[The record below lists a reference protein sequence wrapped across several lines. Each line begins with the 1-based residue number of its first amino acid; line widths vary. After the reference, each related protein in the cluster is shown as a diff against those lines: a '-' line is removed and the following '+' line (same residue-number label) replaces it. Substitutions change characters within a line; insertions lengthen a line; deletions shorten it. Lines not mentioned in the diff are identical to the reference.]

1 MLRRAGRCELDGDGT
16 SHSTNRTRSR
26 AEEVLEQILAS
37 KDGRSFIKMSQ
48 NTYSEQPILRTGAD
62 FARERA
68 MRRQEGREAARNARE
83 QRVERRHQQAS
94 VSSSTWG
101 LSAVTESAQ
110 SAWPSFSFVMPSFFA
125 EDSAELADSELPP
138 TLQELRHLEKENL
151 RPGELFCRQARL
163 AAKFEDSLP
172 FEGFH
177 PYRYLPTY
185 KDLGNR
191 ELRGYFTWRASW
203 RRGTAGDAPATY
215 VTILAF
221 ELINGVGA
229 TPGSEVLVCLR
240 KLEQRCAEQDARG
253 IGPSVTMDLRRWE
266 RDYVICMGLDVQQT
280 VTEADRAFG
289 AGVETLRA
297 MERAELSS
305 RGLLKDQQAE
315 KVPAPTDDEVV
326 VAMGNVSTMDIS
338 RSPFVRAH
346 RESFAAVAAAV
357 ARRMAVHCNRRRKTG
372 WVDGLV
378 GYRTSWP
385 FTPLAGVPL
394 EHGWEGPERTVR
406 VCPGQTVSFRFGRWT
421 ERQAYSTT
429 ERSRELARLLRAID
443 RQMRIDWDFGH
454 PLKEQVLP
462 RYLQKMVAE
471 ESQAQHEREEEAE
484 RRRFKVDL
492 SKLGSIR
499 SAAAVTREALLVDEE
514 REGYVPGDAAAE
526 PAAMA
531 PTPEPAVAPP
541 APATVSVSVAAPA
554 PQPAGTDLGLT
565 AQERALLDALLT
577 HKEAPATAGTSLDM
591 LVDSINEKLFDLV
604 GDTVLE
610 FGGAG
615 PTLVEDY
622 EQDLRGYLQP

>member
-1 MLRRAGRCELDGDGT
+1 MDGDGT

-26 AEEVLEQILAS
+26 AEEILEQILAS
-37 KDGRSFIKMSQ
+37 KDGRSLTKMSQ

-68 MRRQEGREAARNARE
+68 LRRQEGREAARNARE

-94 VSSSTWG
+94 APSSTWG
-101 LSAVTESAQ
+101 ASPVPESAQ
-110 SAWPSFSFVMPSFFA
+110 SAWSSFSFVMPSFFA
-125 EDSAELADSELPP
+125 EDGTELADSELPP
-138 TLQELRHLEKENL
+138 TLQELRHLEKEGL
-151 RPGELFCRQARL
+151 RSGELFCRQARL
-163 AAKFEDSLP
+163 AAELEDNLP

-191 ELRGYFTWRASW
+191 ELRGYFTWRAAW
-203 RRGTAGDAPATY
+203 RRGMTIDAPATY

-229 TPGSEVLVCLR
+229 TPGSEVLARLCS
-240 KLEQRCAEQDARG
+240 LEQRCAEQDARG

-266 RDYVICMGLDVQQT
+266 RDYAICMGLDAQQT

-315 KVPAPTDDEVV
+315 KVPAPTDDEVL

-394 EHGWEGPERTVR
+394 EHGWEGPDRTVR

-471 ESQAQHEREEEAE
+471 ESQAQREREEEAE

-492 SKLGSIR
+492 SKLGGIR

-526 PAAMA
+526 STAVVPA
-531 PTPEPAVAPP
+531 PESAVAPP
-541 APATVSVSVAAPA
+541 ASAPA
-554 PQPAGTDLGLT
+554 PVPQSATALAPHSAKPTICLT
-565 AQERALLDALLT
+565 AQEHALLDALLAR
-577 HKEAPATAGTSLDM
+577 KEAPATAGTSLDM

-610 FGGAG
+610 FGDAG
-615 PTLVEDY
+615 PVLVEDY
-622 EQDLRGYLQP
+622 EQDLRGYLQL

>member
-1 MLRRAGRCELDGDGT
+1 MDGDGT

-37 KDGRSFIKMSQ
+37 KDGCSLTKMSQ

-68 MRRQEGREAARNARE
+68 LRRQEGREAARNARE

-94 VSSSTWG
+94 APSSTWG
-101 LSAVTESAQ
+101 ASTVPE

-125 EDSAELADSELPP
+125 EDGTELADSELPP
-138 TLQELRHLEKENL
+138 TLQELRHLEKEGL
-151 RPGELFCRQARL
+151 RSGELFCRQARL
-163 AAKFEDSLP
+163 AAELEDNLP

-191 ELRGYFTWRASW
+191 ELRGYFTWRAAW
-203 RRGTAGDAPATY
+203 RRGMTIDAPATY

-229 TPGSEVLVCLR
+229 TPGPEVLARLR
-240 KLEQRCAEQDARG
+240 ALEQHCAEQDARG

-266 RDYVICMGLDVQQT
+266 RDYAICMGLDAQET

-315 KVPAPTDDEVV
+315 KVPAPTDDEVL

-372 WVDGLV
+372 WVDGLM

-394 EHGWEGPERTVR
+394 EHGWEGPDRTVR

-471 ESQAQHEREEEAE
+471 ESRAQREREEEAE

-492 SKLGSIR
+492 SKLGGIR

-526 PAAMA
+526 PTAVVPA
-531 PTPEPAVAPP
+531 PESAVAPP
-541 APATVSVSVAAPA
+541 AATPVPA

-565 AQERALLDALLT
+565 EQERALLSALLN
-577 HKEAPATAGTSLDM
+577 HKEVPAAEGTSVDM

-610 FGGAG
+610 FGDAG
-615 PTLVEDY
+615 PVLVEDY
-622 EQDLRGYLQP
+622 EQDLRGYLQL

>member
-1 MLRRAGRCELDGDGT
+1 MDEGSTGRSADGA
-16 SHSTNRTRSR
+16 RSR

-37 KDGRSFIKMSQ
+37 KDGRALVSMSQ
-48 NTYSEQPILRTGAD
+48 TTYSDQPILRTGAD

-68 MRRQEGREAARNARE
+68 MRRQEGRNAARSARE
-83 QRVERRHQQAS
+83 QRVERRHQQ
-94 VSSSTWG
+94 VSFPAPTWGASSTP
-101 LSAVTESAQ
+101 ESAQ
-110 SAWPSFSFVMPSFFA
+110 SAWPSFSFVAPSFFN
-125 EDSAELADSELPP
+125 EESAELLDSELPP
-138 TLQELRHLEKENL
+138 TLQELRHLEKVGL

-163 AAKFEDSLP
+163 AAEFEDNLP

-203 RRGTAGDAPATY
+203 RRGTAIDVPATY
-215 VTILAF
+215 VTILTF

-229 TPGSEVLVCLR
+229 TPGTEVLACLR
-240 KLEQRCAEQDARG
+240 KLEQRCFEQDALG

-266 RDYVICMGLDVQQT
+266 RDYAICMGLDVQQT
-280 VTEADRAFG
+280 VAAADRAFG

-305 RGLLKDQQAE
+305 RGLLEDHQAE
-315 KVPAPTDDEVV
+315 KVSAPTDDEVM

-346 RESFAAVAAAV
+346 RESFAVVAAAV

-394 EHGWEGPERTVR
+394 ERGWEGPDRTVR

-421 ERQAYSTT
+421 ERQAYSTN
-429 ERSRELARLLRAID
+429 ERSRDLARLLRAID

-454 PLKEQVLP
+454 PLKEQTLP
-462 RYLQKMVAE
+462 RYLQKMVTE

-492 SKLGSIR
+492 SKLGGIR

-514 REGYVPGDAAAE
+514 REGYVPGDAASE
-526 PAAMA
+526 PAAAALA
-531 PTPEPAVAPP
+531 PESAVAPP
-541 APATVSVSVAAPA
+541 AATPVPA
-554 PQPAGTDLGLT
+554 PQPAKTNLGLT
-565 AQERALLDALLT
+565 AQERALLDALLV
-577 HKEAPATAGTSLDM
+577 HKEPPAAAGASLDM

-610 FGGAG
+610 FGDVG
-615 PTLVEDY
+615 PALIEDY
-622 EQDLRGYLQP
+622 EQDLRGYLQQ

>member
-1 MLRRAGRCELDGDGT
+1 MLRRVGRCELDGDGT
-16 SHSTNRTRSR
+16 SHSTNRARSR

-62 FARERA
+62 FARE
-68 MRRQEGREAARNARE
+68 

-101 LSAVTESAQ
+101 SSAVPESAQ

-443 RQMRIDWDFGH
+443 RQMRIDWEFGH

-541 APATVSVSVAAPA
+541 APATVSVSAAAPA

-610 FGGAG
+610 FGDAG

>member
-1 MLRRAGRCELDGDGT
+1 MLRRAGRCKLDEGSTGRSADGA
-16 SHSTNRTRSR
+16 RSR

-37 KDGRSFIKMSQ
+37 KDGRALVSMSQ
-48 NTYSEQPILRTGAD
+48 TTYSDQPILRTGAD

-68 MRRQEGREAARNARE
+68 MRRQEGRNTARSARE
-83 QRVERRHQQAS
+83 QRVERRHQQ
-94 VSSSTWG
+94 VSFPAPTWGASSTP
-101 LSAVTESAQ
+101 ESAQ
-110 SAWPSFSFVMPSFFA
+110 SAWPSFSFDAPSFFN
-125 EDSAELADSELPP
+125 EESAELLDSELPP
-138 TLQELRHLEKENL
+138 TLQELRHLEKVGL

-163 AAKFEDSLP
+163 AAEFEDNLP

-203 RRGTAGDAPATY
+203 RRGTAIDVPATY
-215 VTILAF
+215 VTILTF

-229 TPGSEVLVCLR
+229 TPGTEVLACLR
-240 KLEQRCAEQDARG
+240 KLEQRCFEQDALG

-266 RDYVICMGLDVQQT
+266 RDYAICMGLDVQQT
-280 VTEADRAFG
+280 VAEADRAFG

-305 RGLLKDQQAE
+305 RGLLEDHQAE
-315 KVPAPTDDEVV
+315 KVSAPTDDEVM

-346 RESFAAVAAAV
+346 RESFAVVAAAV

-394 EHGWEGPERTVR
+394 ERGWEGPDRTVR

-421 ERQAYSTT
+421 ERQAYSTN
-429 ERSRELARLLRAID
+429 ERSRDLARLLRAID

-454 PLKEQVLP
+454 PLKEQTLP
-462 RYLQKMVAE
+462 RYLQKMVTE

-492 SKLGSIR
+492 SKLGGIR

-526 PAAMA
+526 PAAAALA
-531 PTPEPAVAPP
+531 PESAVAPP
-541 APATVSVSVAAPA
+541 AATPVPA
-554 PQPAGTDLGLT
+554 PQPAKTDLGLT
-565 AQERALLDALLT
+565 AQERALLDALLA
-577 HKEAPATAGTSLDM
+577 HKEPPAAAGASLDM

-610 FGGAG
+610 FGDVG
-615 PTLVEDY
+615 PALIEDY
-622 EQDLRGYLQP
+622 EQDLRGYLQQ

>member
-1 MLRRAGRCELDGDGT
+1 MDEGSTGRSADGA
-16 SHSTNRTRSR
+16 RSR

-37 KDGRSFIKMSQ
+37 KDGRALVSMSQ
-48 NTYSEQPILRTGAD
+48 TTYSDQPILRTGAD

-68 MRRQEGREAARNARE
+68 MRRQEGRNAARSARE
-83 QRVERRHQQAS
+83 QRVERRHQQ
-94 VSSSTWG
+94 VSFPAPTWGASSTP
-101 LSAVTESAQ
+101 ESAQ
-110 SAWPSFSFVMPSFFA
+110 SAWPSFSFVAPSFFN
-125 EDSAELADSELPP
+125 EESAELLDSELPP
-138 TLQELRHLEKENL
+138 TLQELRHLEKVGL

-163 AAKFEDSLP
+163 AAEFEDNLP

-203 RRGTAGDAPATY
+203 RRGTAIDVPATY
-215 VTILAF
+215 VTILTF

-229 TPGSEVLVCLR
+229 TPGTEVLACLR
-240 KLEQRCAEQDARG
+240 KLEQRCFEQDALG

-266 RDYVICMGLDVQQT
+266 RDYAICMGLDVQQT
-280 VTEADRAFG
+280 VAEADRAFG

-305 RGLLKDQQAE
+305 LGLLEDHQAE
-315 KVPAPTDDEVV
+315 KVSAPTDDEVM

-346 RESFAAVAAAV
+346 RESFAVVAAAV

-394 EHGWEGPERTVR
+394 ERGWEGPDRTVR

-421 ERQAYSTT
+421 ERQAYSTN
-429 ERSRELARLLRAID
+429 ERSRDLARLLRAID

-454 PLKEQVLP
+454 PLKEQTLP
-462 RYLQKMVAE
+462 RYLQKMVTE

-492 SKLGSIR
+492 SKLGGIR

-526 PAAMA
+526 PAAAALA
-531 PTPEPAVAPP
+531 PESAVAPP
-541 APATVSVSVAAPA
+541 AATPVPA
-554 PQPAGTDLGLT
+554 PQPAKTDLGLT
-565 AQERALLDALLT
+565 AQERALLDALLA
-577 HKEAPATAGTSLDM
+577 HKEPPAAAGASLDM

-610 FGGAG
+610 FGDVG
-615 PTLVEDY
+615 PALIEDY
-622 EQDLRGYLQP
+622 EQDLRGYLQQ

>member
-1 MLRRAGRCELDGDGT
+1 MDEGSTGRSADGA
-16 SHSTNRTRSR
+16 RSR

-37 KDGRSFIKMSQ
+37 KDGRALVSMSQ
-48 NTYSEQPILRTGAD
+48 TTYSDQPILRTGAD

-68 MRRQEGREAARNARE
+68 MRRQEGRNAARSARE
-83 QRVERRHQQAS
+83 QRVERRHQQ
-94 VSSSTWG
+94 VSFPAPTWGASSTP
-101 LSAVTESAQ
+101 ESAQ
-110 SAWPSFSFVMPSFFA
+110 SAWPSFSFVAPSFFN
-125 EDSAELADSELPP
+125 EESAELLDSELPP
-138 TLQELRHLEKENL
+138 TLQELRHLEKVGL

-163 AAKFEDSLP
+163 AAEFEDNLP

-203 RRGTAGDAPATY
+203 RRGTAIDVPATY
-215 VTILAF
+215 VTILTF

-229 TPGSEVLVCLR
+229 TPGTEVLACLR
-240 KLEQRCAEQDARG
+240 KLEQRCFEQDALG

-266 RDYVICMGLDVQQT
+266 RDYAICMGLDVQQT
-280 VTEADRAFG
+280 VAAADRAFG

-305 RGLLKDQQAE
+305 RGLLEDHQAE
-315 KVPAPTDDEVV
+315 KVSAPTDDEVM

-346 RESFAAVAAAV
+346 RESFAVVAAAV

-394 EHGWEGPERTVR
+394 ERGWEGPDRTVR

-421 ERQAYSTT
+421 ERQAYSTN
-429 ERSRELARLLRAID
+429 ERSRDLARLLRAID

-454 PLKEQVLP
+454 PLKEQTLP
-462 RYLQKMVAE
+462 CYLQKMVTE

-492 SKLGSIR
+492 SKLGGIR

-526 PAAMA
+526 PAAAALA
-531 PTPEPAVAPP
+531 PESAAAPP
-541 APATVSVSVAAPA
+541 AATPVPA
-554 PQPAGTDLGLT
+554 PQPAKTNLGLT
-565 AQERALLDALLT
+565 AQERALLDALLV
-577 HKEAPATAGTSLDM
+577 HKEPPATAGASLDM

-610 FGGAG
+610 FGDVG
-615 PTLVEDY
+615 PALIEDY
-622 EQDLRGYLQP
+622 EQDLRGYLQQ

>member
-1 MLRRAGRCELDGDGT
+1 MDEGSTGRSADGA
-16 SHSTNRTRSR
+16 RSR

-37 KDGRSFIKMSQ
+37 KDGRALVSMSQ
-48 NTYSEQPILRTGAD
+48 TTYSDQPILRTGAD
-62 FARERA
+62 FARERT
-68 MRRQEGREAARNARE
+68 MRRQEGRNAARSARE
-83 QRVERRHQQAS
+83 QRVERRHQQ
-94 VSSSTWG
+94 VSFPAPARGASSTP
-101 LSAVTESAQ
+101 ESAQ
-110 SAWPSFSFVMPSFFA
+110 SAWPSFSFVAPSFFN
-125 EDSAELADSELPP
+125 EESAELLDSELPP
-138 TLQELRHLEKENL
+138 RLQELRHLEKVGL

-163 AAKFEDSLP
+163 AAGFEDNLP

-203 RRGTAGDAPATY
+203 RRGTAIDAPATY

-229 TPGSEVLVCLR
+229 TPGTEVLACLR
-240 KLEQRCAEQDARG
+240 KLEQRCFEQDARG

-266 RDYVICMGLDVQQT
+266 RDYAICMGLDVQQT
-280 VTEADRAFG
+280 VAEADRAFG

-305 RGLLKDQQAE
+305 RGLLEDHQAE
-315 KVPAPTDDEVV
+315 KVSAPTDDEVM

-394 EHGWEGPERTVR
+394 ERGWEGSDRTVR

-421 ERQAYSTT
+421 ERRAYSTN
-429 ERSRELARLLRAID
+429 ERNRDLARLLRAID

-454 PLKEQVLP
+454 PLKEQTLP
-462 RYLQKMVAE
+462 RYLQKMVTE

-492 SKLGSIR
+492 SKLGGIR

-514 REGYVPGDAAAE
+514 REGYEPGDAAAE
-526 PAAMA
+526 PAAVALA
-531 PTPEPAVAPP
+531 PEHAVAPP
-541 APATVSVSVAAPA
+541 AATPVPA
-554 PQPAGTDLGLT
+554 PQPAKTDLGLT
-565 AQERALLDALLT
+565 AQERALLDALLA
-577 HKEAPATAGTSLDM
+577 HKEPPAAAGASLDM

-610 FGGAG
+610 FDDAG
-615 PTLVEDY
+615 PALIEDY
-622 EQDLRGYLQP
+622 EQDLRGYLQQ

>member
-1 MLRRAGRCELDGDGT
+1 MDEGSTGRSADGA
-16 SHSTNRTRSR
+16 RSR
-26 AEEVLEQILAS
+26 AKEVLEQILAS
-37 KDGRSFIKMSQ
+37 KDGRALASMSQ
-48 NTYSEQPILRTGAD
+48 TTYSDQPILRTGAD

-68 MRRQEGREAARNARE
+68 MRRQEGRNAARSARE
-83 QRVERRHQQAS
+83 QRVERRHQQ
-94 VSSSTWG
+94 VSFPAPAWGASSTP
-101 LSAVTESAQ
+101 ESVQ
-110 SAWPSFSFVMPSFFA
+110 SAWPSFSFVAPSFFN
-125 EDSAELADSELPP
+125 EESAELLDSELPP
-138 TLQELRHLEKENL
+138 RLQELRHLEKVGL

-163 AAKFEDSLP
+163 AAEFEDNLP

-203 RRGTAGDAPATY
+203 RRGTAIDAPATY

-229 TPGSEVLVCLR
+229 TPGTEVLSCLR
-240 KLEQRCAEQDARG
+240 KLEQRCFEQDARG

-266 RDYVICMGLDVQQT
+266 RDYAICMGLDVQQT
-280 VTEADRAFG
+280 VAEADRAFG

-305 RGLLKDQQAE
+305 RGLLEDHQAE
-315 KVPAPTDDEVV
+315 KVSAPTDDEVM

-394 EHGWEGPERTVR
+394 ERGWEGSDRTVR
-406 VCPGQTVSFRFGRWT
+406 VCPGQTVSFLFGRWT
-421 ERQAYSTT
+421 ERRAYSTN
-429 ERSRELARLLRAID
+429 ERNRDLARLLRAID

-454 PLKEQVLP
+454 PLKEQTLP
-462 RYLQKMVAE
+462 RYLQKMVTE

-492 SKLGSIR
+492 SKLGGIR

-526 PAAMA
+526 PAAVALA
-531 PTPEPAVAPP
+531 PEHAVAPP
-541 APATVSVSVAAPA
+541 AATPVPA
-554 PQPAGTDLGLT
+554 PQPAKTDLGLT
-565 AQERALLDALLT
+565 AQERALLDALLA
-577 HKEAPATAGTSLDM
+577 HKEPPAAAGASLDM

-610 FGGAG
+610 FGDAG

>member
-1 MLRRAGRCELDGDGT
+1 MDGDGT

-37 KDGRSFIKMSQ
+37 KDGRSLTKMSQ

-94 VSSSTWG
+94 VSSSTWES
-101 LSAVTESAQ
+101 SAVPESAQ

-125 EDSAELADSELPP
+125 EDSMELADSELPP

-163 AAKFEDSLP
+163 AAKFEDNLP

-191 ELRGYFTWRASW
+191 ELRGYFTWRAAW
-203 RRGTAGDAPATY
+203 RRGMTIDAPATY

-229 TPGSEVLVCLR
+229 TPGPEVLACLR
-240 KLEQRCAEQDARG
+240 ALEH
-253 IGPSVTMDLRRWE
+253 
-266 RDYVICMGLDVQQT
+266 QQT

-315 KVPAPTDDEVV
+315 KVPAPTDDEVL

-421 ERQAYSTT
+421 ERQAYSTA

-471 ESQAQHEREEEAE
+471 ESRAQREREEEAE

-492 SKLGSIR
+492 SKLGGIR

-514 REGYVPGDAAAE
+514 RESTSPSWVAFAARRRSRARRSWWTRSARGTFLVTLLRSLR
-526 PAAMA
+526 PWCRRQS
-531 PTPEPAVAPP
+531 PRLRLRHRRLHPCR
-541 APATVSVSVAAPA
+541 SR
-554 PQPAGTDLGLT
+554 QP
-565 AQERALLDALLT
+565 
-577 HKEAPATAGTSLDM
+577 H
-591 LVDSINEKLFDLV
+591 
-604 GDTVLE
+604 
-610 FGGAG
+610 
-615 PTLVEDY
+615 
-622 EQDLRGYLQP
+622 